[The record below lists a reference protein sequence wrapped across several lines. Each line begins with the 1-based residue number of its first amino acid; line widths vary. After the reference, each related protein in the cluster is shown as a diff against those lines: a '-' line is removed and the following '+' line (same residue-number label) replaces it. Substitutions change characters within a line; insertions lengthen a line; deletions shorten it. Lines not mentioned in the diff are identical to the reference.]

1 MLTWIPNIDYDLDDD
16 RNNNFLQHLK
26 PCHMQIFKKNNFD
39 VTVQFLMMVVM
50 MTMIMIVVMMEK
62 MIIGIN
68 HIFNNYS
75 NVGSDENCLL
85 LCHNILV
92 VITEIIIQFRLQT
105 FPMLMM

>member
-1 MLTWIPNIDYDLDDD
+1 
-16 RNNNFLQHLK
+16 
-26 PCHMQIFKKNNFD
+26 
-39 VTVQFLMMVVM
+39 
-50 MTMIMIVVMMEK
+50 MTKIMIVVMMEK

-92 VITEIIIQFRLQT
+92 VITEIIDVSNADDVNDEDDDDDRLTWIPNINYNLDDDDNTFQT
-105 FPMLMM
+105 C